1 MIMNTNDKIIT
12 LASFVYLDKI
22 DSFKA
27 YLGKRFKIKEDNI
40 FQYTFNEEDKKILT
54 FMVRLTQ
61 GERVDTRSFYP
72 PTIIVHKKGE
82 CFYTINALNKLIES
96 ITDTETGNINHQDVK
111 IDWDK
116 YQNKMMIIKNDE
128 LKIFT
133 INRDFS

>member
-22 DSFKA
+22 DSFKT

-40 FQYTFNEEDKKILT
+40 FQYTFDEEDKKILT
-54 FMVRLTQ
+54 FMVRLKQ

-96 ITDTETGNINHQDVK
+96 MTDTEMGNINHQDVK
-111 IDWDK
+111 IDWDN

-128 LKIFT
+128 LKIFN
-133 INRDFS
+133 INRVFS

>member
-22 DSFKA
+22 DSFKT

-40 FQYTFNEEDKKILT
+40 FQYTFDEEDKKILT
-54 FMVRLTQ
+54 FMVRLKQ

-96 ITDTETGNINHQDVK
+96 MSDTEMGNINHQDVK
-111 IDWDK
+111 IDWDN

-128 LKIFT
+128 LKIFN

>member
-12 LASFVYLDKI
+12 LASFVYLDKV

-40 FQYTFNEEDKKILT
+40 FQYTFDEEDKKILT
-54 FMVRLTQ
+54 FMVRLKQ

-96 ITDTETGNINHQDVK
+96 MSDTEMGNINHQDVK
-111 IDWDK
+111 IDWDN

-128 LKIFT
+128 LKIFN

>member
-1 MIMNTNDKIIT
+1 MNMNTNDKIIT

-22 DSFKA
+22 NSFKT
-27 YLGKRFKIKEDNI
+27 YLSNRFKIKEHNI

-54 FMVRLTQ
+54 FMVRLKQ
-61 GERVDTRSFYP
+61 GEKVDTRSFYP

-96 ITDTETGNINHQDVK
+96 MSDTEMGNLNHIDVK
-111 IDWDK
+111 IEWDN
-116 YQNKMMIIKNDE
+116 YQNKMMIIKNEE
-128 LKIFT
+128 LKIFN

>member
-12 LASFVYLDKI
+12 LASFVYLDKV

-40 FQYTFNEEDKKILT
+40 FQYTFDEEDKKILT
-54 FMVRLTQ
+54 FMVRLKQ

-96 ITDTETGNINHQDVK
+96 IDTK
-111 IDWDK
+111 
-116 YQNKMMIIKNDE
+116 NKK
-128 LKIFT
+128 F
-133 INRDFS
+133 

>member
-12 LASFVYLDKI
+12 LASFVYLDKV
-22 DSFKA
+22 DSFKT

-40 FQYTFNEEDKKILT
+40 FQYTFDEEDKKILT
-54 FMVRLTQ
+54 FMVRLKQ

-96 ITDTETGNINHQDVK
+96 MTDTEMGNINHQDVK
-111 IDWDK
+111 IDWDN

-128 LKIFT
+128 LKIFN

>member
-1 MIMNTNDKIIT
+1 MNMDTNDKIIT
-12 LASFVYLDKI
+12 LASFVYLDKVE
-22 DSFKA
+22 SFKS
-27 YLGKRFKIKEDNI
+27 YLGKRFKIKENNI
-40 FQYTFNEEDKKILT
+40 FQYTFNEKDKKILT
-54 FMVRLTQ
+54 FMIRLQQ

-96 ITDTETGNINHQDVK
+96 MSGTDSGNLNYHDVK
-111 IDWDK
+111 IDWDV

-128 LKIFT
+128 LKILT

>member
-1 MIMNTNDKIIT
+1 MDTKDKIIT

-22 DSFKA
+22 NSFKN
-27 YLGKRFKIKEDNI
+27 YLNKRFTINEDNI
-40 FQYTFNEEDKKILT
+40 FQYSFTDNDKKILT
-54 FMVRLTQ
+54 FMVRPHQ
-61 GERVDTRSFYP
+61 NERVDTRSFYP

-96 ITDTETGNINHQDVK
+96 TTESEIGNLNYQDVK
-111 IDWDK
+111 IDWDN
-116 YQNKMMIIKNDE
+116 YQNKMMITKNNE

>member
-1 MIMNTNDKIIT
+1 MNMDTKDKIIT

-22 DSFKA
+22 NSFKN
-27 YLGKRFKIKEDNI
+27 YLNKRFSINEDNI
-40 FQYTFNEEDKKILT
+40 FQYSFTDNDKKILT
-54 FMVRLTQ
+54 FMVRLHQ
-61 GERVDTRSFYP
+61 SERVDTRSFYP

-96 ITDTETGNINHQDVK
+96 NTESEIGNLNYHDVK
-111 IDWDK
+111 IDWDN
-116 YQNKMMIIKNDE
+116 YQNKMMITKNNE

>member
-22 DSFKA
+22 DSFKT

-40 FQYTFNEEDKKILT
+40 FQYTFDEEDKKILT
-54 FMVRLTQ
+54 FMVRLKQ

-96 ITDTETGNINHQDVK
+96 MTDTEMGNINHQDVK
-111 IDWDK
+111 IYWDN

-128 LKIFT
+128 LKIFN